1 MGVEDWSCRFIIRII
16 RYPNKDIT
24 HTEATF
30 KVIPSDVLII
40 LMKITSRKEA
50 DSKLMVIEWYPY
62 HSMALTKSGIN
73 FKISPSKE
81 VLVKSR

>member
-30 KVIPSDVLII
+30 KAIPSDVLII

-50 DSKLMVIEWYPY
+50 DSKLMVI
-62 HSMALTKSGIN
+62 
-73 FKISPSKE
+73 
-81 VLVKSR
+81 